1 MHIMA
6 RFHFL
11 ERTSQRPCHVIYKKR
26 NQIRQHKVWDLVFLG
41 FSKNSDVHSTA
52 AHQAS
57 SDNER
62 FGFLCEFRALSVGDL
77 GATFYDF

>member
-1 MHIMA
+1 MNFTTAIKNNTLLVFM
-6 RFHFL
+6 L
-11 ERTSQRPCHVIYKKR
+11 KPWIGNGSNEKKIKFV
-26 NQIRQHKVWDLVFLG
+26 NTKFGIWDLVFLG

-62 FGFLCEFRALSVGDL
+62 FGFLCEFRAL
-77 GATFYDF
+77 